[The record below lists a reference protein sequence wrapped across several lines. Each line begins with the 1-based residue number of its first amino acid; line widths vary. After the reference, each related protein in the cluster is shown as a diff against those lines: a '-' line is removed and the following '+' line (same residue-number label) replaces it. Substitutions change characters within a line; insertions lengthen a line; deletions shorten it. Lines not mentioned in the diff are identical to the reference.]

1 MRALFIR
8 DAVYDSAVTRLTVI
22 ATDVEEPRHGPDL
35 MFRPLMFRPIWILL
49 AISVLTGCVSL
60 VSSATSQ
67 MADNIS
73 QAISNQDDPATVRDG
88 APAYL
93 IMIDGLIEG
102 DPENPDLLLAGAKL
116 YGSYTAAFI
125 EDQPRAQRLA
135 NKSLSYARRALCI
148 EVVEV
153 CAAVDNKLDQ
163 FEASLAGTGKRELKV
178 LYSFAAAWASWIQV
192 NSTDWNA
199 VADLSKVTSL
209 FERCLVIDETHDGGG
224 AHVYLG
230 VIKSL
235 LPAALGGKPELS
247 RVHFERAI
255 EISGGHNL
263 MISVLMAKHYAR
275 NVFNQELHDELL
287 TAVET
292 APAEYPGYTL
302 INTLA
307 KLEAEQLLAESEDF
321 F

>member
-1 MRALFIR
+1 MIR
-8 DAVYDSAVTRLTVI
+8 TFA
-22 ATDVEEPRHGPDL
+22 
-35 MFRPLMFRPIWILL
+35 ILL
-49 AISVLTGCVSL
+49 FISVLGGCASL

-73 QAISNQDDPATVRDG
+73 LAISNQDDPATVRDG

-102 DPENPDLLLAGAKL
+102 DPQNRNLLLAGARL

-125 EDQPRAQRLA
+125 EDEPRAQRLA
-135 NKSLSYARRALCI
+135 SKSLSYARRALCI
-148 EVVEV
+148 EDVEV
-153 CAAVDNKLDQ
+153 CDAIDSKLDQ
-163 FEASLAGTGKRELKV
+163 FEASLAGTGKSELKA

-192 NSTDWNA
+192 NASDWNA
-199 VADLSKVTSL
+199 VADLSKVTAL
-209 FERCLVIDETHDGGG
+209 FERCLVIDERYDGGG

-235 LPAALGGKPELS
+235 LPAALGGKPELA
-247 RVHFERAI
+247 RAHFERAI
-255 EISGGHNL
+255 EISAGHNL
-263 MISVLMAKHYAR
+263 MISVLMAKNYAR
-275 NVFNQELHDELL
+275 NVFDQELHDALL
-287 TAVET
+287 TSVEA
-292 APAEYPGYTL
+292 APADYPGYTL

>member
-1 MRALFIR
+1 ML
-8 DAVYDSAVTRLTVI
+8 
-22 ATDVEEPRHGPDL
+22 
-35 MFRPLMFRPIWILL
+35 RPLWILL
-49 AISVLTGCVSL
+49 IVSVLSGCASL
-60 VSSATSQ
+60 VSSATSG

-73 QAISNQDDPATVRDG
+73 LAISNQDDPATVRDG

-102 DPENPDLLLAGAKL
+102 DPQNRNLLLAGARL

-125 EDQPRAQRLA
+125 EDEPRAQRLA
-135 NKSLSYARRALCI
+135 SKSLSYARRALCI
-148 EVVEV
+148 EDIEV
-153 CAAVDNKLDQ
+153 CDAIDSKLDQ
-163 FEASLAGTGKRELKV
+163 FEASLAGTGKSELKA

-192 NSTDWNA
+192 NASDWNA
-199 VADLSKVTSL
+199 VADLSKVTAL
-209 FERCLVIDETHDGGG
+209 FERCLIIDEGYDGGG

-235 LPAALGGKPELS
+235 LPAALGGKPELA
-247 RVHFERAI
+247 RAHFERAI
-255 EISGGHNL
+255 EISAGHNL
-263 MISVLMAKHYAR
+263 MISVLMAKNYAR
-275 NVFNQELHDELL
+275 NVFDQELHDALL
-287 TAVET
+287 MSVEA
-292 APAEYPGYTL
+292 APADYPGYTL

>member
-1 MRALFIR
+1 M
-8 DAVYDSAVTRLTVI
+8 S
-22 ATDVEEPRHGPDL
+22 
-35 MFRPLMFRPIWILL
+35 RPVWILL
-49 AISVLTGCVSL
+49 VISVLTGCASM

-73 QAISNQDDPATVRDG
+73 LAISNQDDPATVRDG

-102 DPENPDLLLAGAKL
+102 DPQNQNLLLAGARL

-125 EDQPRAQRLA
+125 EDEPRAQRLA
-135 NKSLSYARRALCI
+135 EKSLSYARRALCI

-153 CAAVDNKLDQ
+153 CAAITSKLDQ
-163 FEASLAGTGKRELKV
+163 FEASLAGTGKSELKV
-178 LYSFAAAWASWIQV
+178 LYSFAVAWAGWIQT

-199 VADLSKVTSL
+199 VADLPKVTAL
-209 FERCLVIDETHDGGG
+209 FERCLVIDESYEGGG

-235 LPAALGGKPELS
+235 LPAALGGKPELA
-247 RVHFERAI
+247 RAHFERAI
-255 EISGGHNL
+255 EISAGHNL
-263 MISVLMAKHYAR
+263 MISVLMAKHYTR
-275 NVFNQELHDELL
+275 NVFDQELHDALL
-287 TAVET
+287 IAVEA

-302 INTLA
+302 SNTLA
-307 KLEAEQLLAESEDF
+307 KREAAQLLAESEDF

>member
-1 MRALFIR
+1 MIR
-8 DAVYDSAVTRLTVI
+8 IFA
-22 ATDVEEPRHGPDL
+22 
-35 MFRPLMFRPIWILL
+35 ILL
-49 AISVLTGCVSL
+49 FISVLGGCASL

-73 QAISNQDDPATVRDG
+73 LAISNQDDPATVRDG

-102 DPENPDLLLAGAKL
+102 DPQNRNLLLAGARL

-125 EDQPRAQRLA
+125 EDEPRAQRLA
-135 NKSLSYARRALCI
+135 SKSLSYARRALCI
-148 EVVEV
+148 EDVEV
-153 CAAVDNKLDQ
+153 CDAIDSKLDQ
-163 FEASLAGTGKRELKV
+163 FEASLAGTGKSELKA

-192 NSTDWNA
+192 NASDWNA
-199 VADLSKVTSL
+199 VADLSKVTAL
-209 FERCLVIDETHDGGG
+209 FERCLVIDERYDGGG

-235 LPAALGGKPELS
+235 LPAALGGKPELA
-247 RVHFERAI
+247 RAHFERAI
-255 EISGGHNL
+255 EISAGHNL
-263 MISVLMAKHYAR
+263 MISVLMAKNYAR
-275 NVFNQELHDELL
+275 NVFDQELHDALL
-287 TAVET
+287 TSVEA
-292 APAEYPGYTL
+292 APADYPGYTL

>member
-1 MRALFIR
+1 ML
-8 DAVYDSAVTRLTVI
+8 
-22 ATDVEEPRHGPDL
+22 
-35 MFRPLMFRPIWILL
+35 RPLWILL
-49 AISVLTGCVSL
+49 AVSLLTGCASL
-60 VSSATSQ
+60 VSSATSG

-73 QAISNQDDPATVRDG
+73 LAISNQDDPATVRDG

-102 DPENPDLLLAGAKL
+102 DPQNSNLLLAGARL

-125 EDQPRAQRLA
+125 EDEPRAQRLA
-135 NKSLSYARRALCI
+135 SKSLSYARRALCI
-148 EVVEV
+148 EDIEV
-153 CAAVDNKLDQ
+153 CDAIDSKLDQ
-163 FEASLAGTGKRELKV
+163 FEASLAGTGKGELKA

-192 NSTDWNA
+192 NASDWNA
-199 VADLSKVTSL
+199 VADLSKVTAL
-209 FERCLVIDETHDGGG
+209 FERCVVIDEGYDGGG

-235 LPAALGGKPELS
+235 LPAALGGKPELA
-247 RVHFERAI
+247 RAHFERAM
-255 EISGGHNL
+255 EISAGHNL
-263 MISVLMAKHYAR
+263 MISVLMAKNYAR
-275 NVFNQELHDELL
+275 NVFDRELHDALL
-287 TAVET
+287 ISVEA
-292 APAEYPGYTL
+292 APADYPGYTL